1 MDRPDLERTPAYP
14 TTQSPKAHLV
24 PDDEV
29 GMVGLAG
36 WLKAE
41 GFDVSSAP
49 SNARFDQAHRPA
61 SVPKSA
67 RWLVYAP
74 DVPVEHRDR
83 LVARREG
90 IAESSYPAVLRD
102 VLGRKLGIAIAGR
115 RQGRL
120 AAAMIGWTLTHAG
133 FDPTVLLRGNVAQLG
148 GAARSGRGAHAVAD
162 VTEALDEAI
171 LGEPSPQMAVMLDIE
186 KIGSRR
192 TQILERLAVG
202 VGPEGYILAAC
213 GANSLD
219 LSQLAPEA
227 CVESLSLHPGSTWW
241 GADVR
246 EEHGCFRFRAFHRG
260 RFAAEIRLKVP
271 GAANVLSALATVAV
285 CTRVDVPARA
295 IKDAME
301 DFGGISRGF
310 ETRGSYRGVTLID
323 DDSVEPEDVAGCL
336 TIARGRYGRRRIV
349 TVFAPDR
356 SPCGQTIT
364 ALANA
369 DRIVL
374 WDRSVD
380 ADDWAGMLE
389 GAGVAALRVTN
400 LDEALADLDQHLEPG
415 DVLLTLGAG
424 EVGTIADAFIR
435 RLSRDRQGR

>member
-192 TQILERLAVG
+192 TQILERLATFSRRAG
-202 VGPEGYILAAC
+202 
-213 GANSLD
+213 
-219 LSQLAPEA
+219 QTR
-227 CVESLSLHPGSTWW
+227 STSHSSPRKP
-241 GADVR
+241 ASNRSPSTR
-246 EEHGCFRFRAFHRG
+246 E
-260 RFAAEIRLKVP
+260 VP
-271 GAANVLSALATVAV
+271 GGGPTCARSTVV
-285 CTRVDVPARA
+285 FGSVPFIA
-295 IKDAME
+295 
-301 DFGGISRGF
+301 GGS
-310 ETRGSYRGVTLID
+310 
-323 DDSVEPEDVAGCL
+323 
-336 TIARGRYGRRRIV
+336 RRRFV
-349 TVFAPDR
+349 SKCRVP
-356 SPCGQTIT
+356 QT
-364 ALANA
+364 
-369 DRIVL
+369 
-374 WDRSVD
+374 
-380 ADDWAGMLE
+380 
-389 GAGVAALRVTN
+389 
-400 LDEALADLDQHLEPG
+400 
-415 DVLLTLGAG
+415 
-424 EVGTIADAFIR
+424 F
-435 RLSRDRQGR
+435 